1 MSTAT
6 ATATPSTARTFA
18 RPGFGRLTMVELRKM
33 TDTRAGFWLL
43 ASVAALTVLV
53 VVILGLAGN
62 ADDHQLRDMLS
73 IAVQPASVLLPVVGI
88 LLVSSEWSQ
97 RTALITFSLVPKR
110 LRVIA
115 AKLGATVVI
124 SLVALVISLVIA
136 VVGTAVAA
144 SGVDHVWSLP
154 VGLLVQVAVYV
165 MTAMI
170 MGVAFGAVFLS
181 SAPAIVL
188 YFVLPTAWAALGQI
202 SALEGAARWLDG
214 SRSLSP
220 MTEHIMSATEWA
232 RAGTTLALW
241 MLLPL
246 LIGLW
251 RIARSEVR

>member
-1 MSTAT
+1 LSTSSLVSRRET
-6 ATATPSTARTFA
+6 W
-18 RPGFGRLTMVELRKM
+18 
-33 TDTRAGFWLL
+33 RAGFWLL
-43 ASVAALTVLV
+43 VSVAALTVLV

-154 VGLLVQVAVYV
+154 VGLLV
-165 MTAMI
+165 
-170 MGVAFGAVFLS
+170 
-181 SAPAIVL
+181 
-188 YFVLPTAWAALGQI
+188 
-202 SALEGAARWLDG
+202 RWRST
-214 SRSLSP
+214 SR
-220 MTEHIMSATEWA
+220 
-232 RAGTTLALW
+232 R
-241 MLLPL
+241 
-246 LIGLW
+246 
-251 RIARSEVR
+251 R